1 MTKTRRPRYRTL
13 REDYVQFCDGNV
25 VASLL
30 LDYFAS
36 ADRIHDEQR
45 TQGET
50 PSDWRA
56 ISGRFGGLITCLQP
70 QPTRETIRR
79 ALDILIKKK
88 LIETHPDNGLR
99 AEPNTN
105 SVPNRYR
112 LIAYRLLEMERAW
125 TPALVEAGGDVQTL
139 PPPDVQTS
147 HESEEQN
154 QIIHDAPIPEPNRAV
169 SLLARFYETK
179 SGKLLAGWQRR
190 DLDSLVEDFPLSE
203 IEAAIASTGDRPLRE
218 PLAYLRRVLMN
229 VKVMPAPEPAVKTAA
244 GSFWGRDLTD
254 GE

>member
-1 MTKTRRPRYRTL
+1 VSKTRRPRYRTL

-25 VASLL
+25 VAALL

-88 LIETHPDNGLR
+88 LIEAHPDNGLR

-105 SVPNRYR
+105 SIPNRYR
-112 LIAYRLLEMERAW
+112 LIAFRLLEMERAW

-139 PPPDVQTS
+139 PPPDVQTP
-147 HESEEQN
+147 HESEDKNE
-154 QIIHDAPIPEPNRAV
+154 IIRDDFQTDQQKAV
-169 SLLARFYETK
+169 GILARFY
-179 SGKLLAGWQRR
+179 SASCNQLLGGYARR
-190 DLDSLVEDFPLSE
+190 ELDRIAEDYTLAQIEQAVLSV
-203 IEAAIASTGDRPLRE
+203 GDKELERPFQ
-218 PLAYLRRVLMN
+218 YLRRVLSN
-229 VKVMPAPEPAVKTAA
+229 NAQLPIAPAAPSGP
-244 GSFWGRDLTD
+244 WGRELT
-254 GE
+254 

>member
-79 ALDILIKKK
+79 ALDILVKKK

-139 PPPDVQTS
+139 SPPDVQTS
-147 HESEEQN
+147 HESVVIESDHDQVVIKPTEQ
-154 QIIHDAPIPEPNRAV
+154 QQAV
-169 SLLARFYETK
+169 GILARFYEARAHQML
-179 SGKLLAGWQRR
+179 GGYMRR
-190 DLDSLVEDFPLSE
+190 ELDKIAEDFTLAE
-203 IEAAIASTGDRPLRE
+203 IERAILAVGDKELERPFQ
-218 PLAYLRRVLMN
+218 YLRKVLSN
-229 VKVMPAPEPAVKTAA
+229 TQLTAAAPVSAA